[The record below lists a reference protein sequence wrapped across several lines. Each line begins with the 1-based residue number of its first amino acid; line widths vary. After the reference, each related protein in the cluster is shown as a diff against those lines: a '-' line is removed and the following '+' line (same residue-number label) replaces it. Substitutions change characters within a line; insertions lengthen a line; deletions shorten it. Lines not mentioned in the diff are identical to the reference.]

1 MIIVSVMYPSKPG
14 AHFDMSYYCAKHI
27 PLVRQL
33 LGPALLNVSV
43 VEGIAGLTPG
53 APAPFFALCH
63 LSFESILKFQEAFA
77 PHSAKIV
84 SDIPNYTNSEPC
96 IQISDVKI

>member
-1 MIIVSVMYPSKPG
+1 MIKVSVMYPAKPG

-43 VEGIAGLTPG
+43 DEGIASLTPG
-53 APAPFFALCH
+53 APAPFFVLCH
-63 LSFESILKFQEAFA
+63 LSFESVPKFQEAFA
-77 PHSAKIV
+77 SHAAQIV
-84 SDIPNYTNSEPC
+84 GDIPNYTNSEPTV
-96 IQISDVKI
+96 QISNVKI